1 MERNEKMSAAKSA
14 RKERRNAK
22 GSEKYYYASQWQLM
36 GRKFRRHK
44 LAMASTVVLVLFY
57 LTAILGN
64 FVAPQGTEQ
73 YDGKYVN
80 CAPTPV
86 HFFHEGKFVGPF
98 VYGLKKARDPVTF
111 MAVFTENREEI
122 YRIRFFAEGET
133 GGEYRWLGLIP
144 SNVHL
149 FEAEEGGK
157 LFLFGTDN
165 MGRDLFS
172 RVVLGAQIS
181 LFIPVAG
188 MLMTLAL
195 GLLIGSLAGYFGG
208 WVDTV
213 IQRLVEVVRS
223 FPQVP
228 LWMALSA
235 AIPKTLKPAQVFM
248 LMTVIL
254 SLVSWPDLSRVVRSK
269 FISVKKEDYIM
280 AARISGA
287 PADKL
292 ITRHM
297 IPSFI
302 SYIIV
307 NMTMSIPS
315 LIIGE
320 TTLSFLGLGLRSPAT
335 SWGVLLQ
342 ETNKLETIMFYN
354 WKLIP
359 MIFVFLSVLAFNFM
373 GDGLRDAADPYK

>member
-1 MERNEKMSAAKSA
+1 MGLFKSA
-14 RKERRNAK
+14 NNTHSDEKK
-22 GSEKYYYASQWQLM
+22 SDKYYYASQWGLM
-36 GRKFRRHK
+36 ARKFRKHK
-44 LAMASTVVLVLFY
+44 LAMGSTFVLIIFY
-57 LTAILGN
+57 LTAIFGN
-64 FVAPQGTEQ
+64 FIAPQGTEQ
-73 YDGKYVN
+73 YDGKFVN
-80 CAPTPV
+80 CKPTPV
-86 HFFHEGKFVGPF
+86 HYFHEGKFVGPF
-98 VYGLKKARDPVTF
+98 VYGMKTERDPITF
-111 MAVFTENREEI
+111 MAQHVEDREKVCRIKFFTQ
-122 YRIRFFAEGET
+122 GDP
-133 GGEYRWLGLIP
+133 GGEYKWLGLFP
-144 SNVHL
+144 SNLHL
-149 FEAEEGGK
+149 FEAEDGGK
-157 LFLFGTDN
+157 IFLFGTDN

-172 RVVLGAQIS
+172 RVILGSQIS
-181 LFIPVAG
+181 LFIPVVG
-188 MLMTLAL
+188 MLLTVIL
-195 GLLIGSLAGYFGG
+195 GLAIGSLAGYFGG
-208 WVDTV
+208 WIDTV
-213 IQRLVEVVRS
+213 IQRLIEVVRS

-235 AIPKTLKPAQVFM
+235 AIPKTMKPAQVFM
-248 LMTVIL
+248 LMTIIL
-254 SLVSWPDLSRVVRSK
+254 SLVSWPGLARVVRSK
-269 FISVKKEDYIM
+269 FISVKKEDFIM

-287 PADKL
+287 PGAKL

-297 IPSFI
+297 IPSFL

-307 NMTMSIPS
+307 DMTMSIPS

>member
-1 MERNEKMSAAKSA
+1 MSAVEKVKTVSVRERTKEQKKSD
-14 RKERRNAK
+14 
-22 GSEKYYYASQWQLM
+22 KYYYASQWSLM
-36 GRKFRRHK
+36 MRKFRKHK
-44 LAMASTVVLVLFY
+44 LAMTSTIVLIFFYVV
-57 LTAILGN
+57 AIFGN

-73 YDGKYVN
+73 YDGRYVN
-80 CAPTPV
+80 CGPTPV
-86 HFFHEGKFVGPF
+86 HWFHGGRFMGPF
-98 VYGLKKARDPVTF
+98 VYGLKTERDPETF
-111 MAVFTENREEI
+111 MLMFAEDTEQV
-122 YRIRFFAEGET
+122 YRIKFFAQGAE
-133 GGEYRWLGLIP
+133 GGEYKLFGLIP
-144 SNVHL
+144 TNIHL
-149 FEAEEGGK
+149 FEAEGEGRV
-157 LFLFGTDN
+157 FLFGTDS

-188 MLMTLAL
+188 MLLTLVL
-195 GLLIGSLAGYFGG
+195 GLFMGSLAGYFGG
-208 WVDTV
+208 WIDTV

-248 LMTVIL
+248 LMTLIL
-254 SLVSWPDLSRVVRSK
+254 SLISWPDLSRVVRSK

-287 PADKL
+287 PVDKV

-297 IPSFI
+297 IPSFT

-342 ETNKLETIMFYN
+342 ETNKLETIMFYG

-359 MIFVFLSVLAFNFM
+359 MLFVFLTVLAFNFM

>member
-1 MERNEKMSAAKSA
+1 MENVKTAPAEA
-14 RKERRNAK
+14 RTKEQK
-22 GSEKYYYASQWQLM
+22 KQDKYYYASQWSLM
-36 GRKFRRHK
+36 LRKFRKHK
-44 LAMASTVVLVLFY
+44 LAMTSTILLLIFY
-57 LTAILGN
+57 IIAIFGN

-80 CAPTPV
+80 CGPTPV
-86 HFFHEGKFVGPF
+86 HWFHEGKFVGPF
-98 VYGLKKARDPVTF
+98 VYGLKTERDQETF
-111 MAVFTENREEI
+111 MLV
-122 YRIRFFAEGET
+122 FAENTEQIYKIKFFTQGAP
-133 GGEYRWLGLIP
+133 GGEYKLFGLIP
-144 SNVHL
+144 SNLHL
-149 FEAEEGGK
+149 FEAEGEGRV
-157 LFLFGTDN
+157 FLFGTDS

-181 LFIPVAG
+181 LFIPIVG
-188 MLMTLAL
+188 MLLTLVL
-195 GLLIGSLAGYFGG
+195 GLFMGSLAGYFGG

-248 LMTVIL
+248 LMTLIL
-254 SLVSWPDLSRVVRSK
+254 SLISWPDLSRVVRSK

-287 PADKL
+287 PADKV

-297 IPSFI
+297 IPSFT

-307 NMTMSIPS
+307 NMTMAIPG

-320 TTLSFLGLGLRSPAT
+320 TTLSFLSLGLRSPAT

-342 ETNKLETIMFYN
+342 ETNKLETVMFYG

-359 MIFVFLSVLAFNFM
+359 MLFVFLTVLAFNFM

>member
-1 MERNEKMSAAKSA
+1 MRKQA
-14 RKERRNAK
+14 RSSDGR
-22 GSEKYYYASQWQLM
+22 GSEKQDKYYYASQWQLM
-36 GRKFRRHK
+36 ARKFRKHK
-44 LAMASTVVLVLFY
+44 LAMTSTIILLIFY
-57 LTAILGN
+57 LTAIFGN

-73 YDGKYVN
+73 FDGKYVN
-80 CAPTPV
+80 CPP
-86 HFFHEGKFVGPF
+86 HGIHLFHEGKFVGPF
-98 VYGLKKARDPVTF
+98 VYGLARERDPETYMMKFVD
-111 MAVFTENREEI
+111 NRDEI
-122 YRIRFFAEGET
+122 YRIRFFTQGDE
-133 GGEYRWLGLIP
+133 GGEYKFLGLFET
-144 SNVHL
+144 NLHL

-157 LFLFGTDN
+157 VFLFGTDS

-181 LFIPVAG
+181 LFIPVVG
-188 MLMTLAL
+188 MLLTVIL
-195 GLLIGSLAGYFGG
+195 GLIMGSLAGYIGG

-248 LMTVIL
+248 LMTLIL
-254 SLVSWPDLSRVVRSK
+254 SLISWPDLSRVVRSK

-280 AARISGA
+280 AAGISGA
-287 PADKL
+287 PADKVV
-292 ITRHM
+292 TRHM
-297 IPSFI
+297 IPSFL

-307 NMTMSIPS
+307 NMTMSIPN

-342 ETNKLETIMFYN
+342 ETNKLETIMFYG

-359 MIFVFLSVLAFNFM
+359 MIFVFLAVLAFNFL
-373 GDGLRDAADPYK
+373 GDGMRDAADPYK

>member
-1 MERNEKMSAAKSA
+1 MGLFKSKNNTHSDEKKSD
-14 RKERRNAK
+14 
-22 GSEKYYYASQWQLM
+22 KYYYASQWGLM
-36 GRKFRRHK
+36 ARKFRKHK
-44 LAMASTVVLVLFY
+44 LAMGSTFVLVIFY
-57 LTAILGN
+57 LTAIFGN
-64 FVAPQGTEQ
+64 FIAPQGTEQ
-73 YDGKYVN
+73 YDGKFVN
-80 CAPTPV
+80 CKPTPV
-86 HFFHEGKFVGPF
+86 HYFHEGKFVGPF
-98 VYGLKKARDPVTF
+98 VYGMKTERDPVTF
-111 MAVFTENREEI
+111 MAQHVEDREKICRIKFFTQ
-122 YRIRFFAEGET
+122 GDP
-133 GGEYRWLGLIP
+133 GGEYKWLGLFP
-144 SNVHL
+144 SNLHL
-149 FEAEEGGK
+149 FEAEDGGK
-157 LFLFGTDN
+157 IFLFGTDN

-172 RVVLGAQIS
+172 RVILGSQIS
-181 LFIPVAG
+181 LFIPVVG
-188 MLMTLAL
+188 MLLTVIL
-195 GLLIGSLAGYFGG
+195 GLAIGSLAGYFGG
-208 WVDTV
+208 WIDTV
-213 IQRLVEVVRS
+213 IQRLIEVVRS

-235 AIPKTLKPAQVFM
+235 AIPKTMKPAQVFM
-248 LMTVIL
+248 LMTIIL
-254 SLVSWPDLSRVVRSK
+254 SLVSWPGLARVVRSK
-269 FISVKKEDYIM
+269 FISVKKEDFIM

-287 PADKL
+287 PGSKL

-297 IPSFI
+297 IPSFL

-307 NMTMSIPS
+307 DMTMSIPS

>member
-1 MERNEKMSAAKSA
+1 MAIFKKKDEKKDER
-14 RKERRNAK
+14 
-22 GSEKYYYASQWQLM
+22 YFYASQWKLM
-36 GRKFRRHK
+36 GRKLRKHK
-44 LAMASTVVLVLFY
+44 LAMVSIVILGLFY
-57 LTAILGN
+57 
-64 FVAPQGTEQ
+64 FVAIFGGFFALQGTEQ

-80 CAPTPV
+80 CPPTKV
-86 HFFHEGKFVGPF
+86 HFIDNGKWVGPF
-98 VYGLKKARDPVTF
+98 VYGLKNGRNPVTF
-111 MAVFTENREEI
+111 KAEYQEDTEHI
-122 YRIRFFAEGET
+122 YKIRFFVQGKSEESAYKLFGFIPGNLHFFDAEGD
-133 GGEYRWLGLIP
+133 
-144 SNVHL
+144 
-149 FEAEEGGK
+149 GK
-157 LFLFGTDN
+157 LFLFGTDS
-165 MGRDLFS
+165 MGRDLYS
-172 RVVLGAQIS
+172 RVILGSQVS
-181 LFIPVAG
+181 LFIPVVG
-188 MLMTLAL
+188 MLLTLVL
-195 GLLIGSLAGYFGG
+195 GLFMGSLAGYFGG
-208 WVDTV
+208 WVDNA

-235 AIPKTLKPAQVFM
+235 AIPKTMKPAQVFM

-254 SLVSWPDLSRVVRSK
+254 SLISWPDLSRVIRSK

-287 PADKL
+287 PASAV

-297 IPSFI
+297 IPSFL

-307 NMTMSIPS
+307 NMTQSIPN

-342 ETNKLETIMFYN
+342 ETNHLETIMFYG

-359 MIFVFLSVLAFNFM
+359 MIFVFVAVLAYNFM

>member
-1 MERNEKMSAAKSA
+1 MENVKTAPAAT
-14 RKERRNAK
+14 RTKEQK
-22 GSEKYYYASQWQLM
+22 KQDKYYYASQWSLM
-36 GRKFRRHK
+36 MRKFRKHK
-44 LAMASTVVLVLFY
+44 LAMASTILLLIFY
-57 LTAILGN
+57 IIAIFGN

-73 YDGKYVN
+73 YDGGYVN
-80 CAPTPV
+80 CGPTPV
-86 HFFHEGKFVGPF
+86 HWFHDGKLIGPF
-98 VYGLKKARDPVTF
+98 VYGLKTERDPETY
-111 MAVFTENREEI
+111 MLMFTEDTEQV
-122 YRIRFFAEGET
+122 YRIRFFTQGDK
-133 GGEYRWLGLIP
+133 GGEYKLFGLIP
-144 SNVHL
+144 SNLHL

-157 LFLFGTDN
+157 VFLFGTDS

-181 LFIPVAG
+181 LFIPIVG
-188 MLMTLAL
+188 MLLTLVL
-195 GLLIGSLAGYFGG
+195 GLFMGSLAGYFGG

-248 LMTVIL
+248 LMTLIL
-254 SLVSWPDLSRVVRSK
+254 SLISWPDLSRVVRSK

-287 PADKL
+287 PVDKV

-297 IPSFI
+297 IPSFT

-307 NMTMSIPS
+307 NMTMAIPG

-342 ETNKLETIMFYN
+342 ETNKLETVMFYG

-359 MIFVFLSVLAFNFM
+359 MLFVFLTVLAFNFM

>member
-1 MERNEKMSAAKSA
+1 MRKQARSSDGRGNEKQD
-14 RKERRNAK
+14 
-22 GSEKYYYASQWQLM
+22 KYYYASQWQLM
-36 GRKFRRHK
+36 ARKFRKHK
-44 LAMASTVVLVLFY
+44 LAMTSTIILVIFY
-57 LTAILGN
+57 LTAIFGN

-73 YDGKYVN
+73 FDGKYVN
-80 CAPTPV
+80 CPP
-86 HFFHEGKFVGPF
+86 HGIHLFHEGKFVGPF
-98 VYGLKKARDPVTF
+98 VYGLARERDPETYMMKFVD
-111 MAVFTENREEI
+111 NKEEI
-122 YRIRFFAEGET
+122 YKVRFFTQGDE
-133 GGEYRWLGLIP
+133 GGEYKFLGLFET
-144 SNVHL
+144 NLHL

-157 LFLFGTDN
+157 VFLFGTDS

-181 LFIPVAG
+181 LFIPVVG
-188 MLMTLAL
+188 MLLTVIL
-195 GLLIGSLAGYFGG
+195 GLIMGSLAGYVGG

-248 LMTVIL
+248 LMTLIL
-254 SLVSWPDLSRVVRSK
+254 SLISWPDLSRVVRSK

-280 AARISGA
+280 AAQISGA
-287 PADKL
+287 PAEKVV
-292 ITRHM
+292 TRHM
-297 IPSFI
+297 IPSFL

-307 NMTMSIPS
+307 NMTMSIPN

-342 ETNKLETIMFYN
+342 ETNKLETISFYG

-359 MIFVFLSVLAFNFM
+359 MIFVFITILAFNFM

>member
-1 MERNEKMSAAKSA
+1 MAMEKIKKQTDTRTKQKKKND
-14 RKERRNAK
+14 
-22 GSEKYYYASQWQLM
+22 KYYYASQWSLM
-36 GRKFRRHK
+36 MRKFRKHK
-44 LAMASTVVLVLFY
+44 LAMVSTYLLLFFY
-57 LTAILGN
+57 IVAIFGN

-73 YDGKYVN
+73 FDGRYVN
-80 CAPTPV
+80 CAPTPL
-86 HFFHEGKFVGPF
+86 HMFHEGKFIGPF
-98 VYGLKKARDPVTF
+98 VYGLKAERDPETF
-111 MAVFTENREEI
+111 MLKFEEDAEQV
-122 YRIRFFAEGET
+122 YRIRFFTQGDE
-133 GGEYRWLGLIP
+133 GGEYKFLGLFP
-144 SNVHL
+144 SNLHL
-149 FEAEEGGK
+149 FEAEGEGRV
-157 LFLFGTDN
+157 FLFGTDN

-181 LFIPVAG
+181 LFIPVVG
-188 MLMTLAL
+188 MLLTLIL
-195 GLLIGSLAGYFGG
+195 GLFMGSLAGYFGG
-208 WVDTV
+208 WIDTV

-248 LMTVIL
+248 LMTLIL
-254 SLVSWPDLSRVVRSK
+254 SLISWPDLSRVVRSK

-287 PADKL
+287 PVAKV

-297 IPSFI
+297 IPSFT

-307 NMTMSIPS
+307 NMTMSIPN

-342 ETNKLETIMFYN
+342 ETNKLETIMFYG

-359 MIFVFLSVLAFNFM
+359 MVFVFLTVLAFNFM

>member
-1 MERNEKMSAAKSA
+1 MSAVEKTETVMTKKEARQQRKSD
-14 RKERRNAK
+14 R
-22 GSEKYYYASQWQLM
+22 YYYASQWRLM
-36 GRKFRRHK
+36 AKKFRRHK
-44 LAMASTVVLVLFY
+44 LAMTSTAVLLFFY
-57 LTAILGN
+57 LVAIFGN

-73 YDGKYVN
+73 FDGRYVN
-80 CAPTPV
+80 CGPTAV
-86 HFFHEGKFVGPF
+86 HLFHEGEFIGPF
-98 VYGLKKARDPVTF
+98 VYGIKMERDPVTY
-111 MAVFTENREEI
+111 MGVFTEDTENI
-122 YRIRFFAEGET
+122 YRIRFFTQGDP
-133 GGEYRWLGLIP
+133 GGEYKWLGLFP
-144 SNVHL
+144 SNLHL
-149 FEAEEGGK
+149 FEAEGEGRV
-157 LFLFGTDN
+157 FLFGTDN

-181 LFIPVAG
+181 LFIPVVG
-188 MLMTLAL
+188 MLLTLVL

-213 IQRLVEVVRS
+213 IQRIVEVVRS

-248 LMTVIL
+248 LMTLIL
-254 SLVSWPDLSRVVRSK
+254 SLISWPDLSRVVRSK
-269 FISVKKEDYIM
+269 FISVKKEDFIM

-287 PADKL
+287 PADKV

-307 NMTMSIPS
+307 NMTMSIPN

-342 ETNKLETIMFYN
+342 ETNKLETIMFYG

-359 MIFVFLSVLAFNFM
+359 MLFVFLTVLSFNFM

>member
-1 MERNEKMSAAKSA
+1 MKTKNGTPA
-14 RKERRNAK
+14 RKVQEK
-22 GSEKYYYASQWQLM
+22 KSDKYYYASQWQLM
-36 GRKFRRHK
+36 ARKFRRHK
-44 LAMASTVVLVLFY
+44 LAMVSTVVLLIFY
-57 LTAILGN
+57 LIAIFGN
-64 FVAPQGTEQ
+64 FIAPQGTEQ
-73 YDGKYVN
+73 YEGRYVN
-80 CAPTPV
+80 CPPTRV
-86 HFFHEGKFVGPF
+86 HLFHEGKLIGPF
-98 VYGLKKARDPVTF
+98 VYGLKTERDPVTY
-111 MAVFTENREEI
+111 MAQFAENTEKI
-122 YRIRFFAEGET
+122 YRIRFFAQGDE
-133 GGEYRWLGLIP
+133 GGEYRWLGLFP
-144 SNVHL
+144 SNLHL
-149 FEAEEGGK
+149 FEAEEGGRV
-157 LFLFGTDN
+157 FLFGTDN

-172 RVVLGAQIS
+172 RVILGAQIS
-181 LFIPVAG
+181 LFIPVVG
-188 MLMTLAL
+188 MLMTLVL
-195 GLLIGSLAGYFGG
+195 GLAIGSLAGYFGG

-213 IQRLVEVVRS
+213 IQRVIEVVRS

-235 AIPKTLKPAQVFM
+235 AIPKTMKPAQVFM

-254 SLVSWPDLSRVVRSK
+254 SLVSWPGLARVVRSK
-269 FISVKKEDYIM
+269 FISVKKEDFIM

-287 PADKL
+287 PASKL

-297 IPSFI
+297 IPSFL

-307 NMTMSIPS
+307 DMTMAIPS

-359 MIFVFLSVLAFNFM
+359 MLFVFLSVLAFNFM

>member
-1 MERNEKMSAAKSA
+1 MKKEKK
-14 RKERRNAK
+14 RPQEVRDD
-22 GSEKYYYASQWQLM
+22 KYYYASQWRLM
-36 GRKFRRHK
+36 GRKFRRHR
-44 LAMASTVVLVLFY
+44 LGMVSTVVLILFY

-73 YDGKYVN
+73 YDGKFKN
-80 CAPTPV
+80 CPPTPV
-86 HFFHEGKFVGPF
+86 HWFHEGRLIGPF
-98 VYGLKKARDPVTF
+98 VYGLTRTRDMETL
-111 MAVFTENREEI
+111 MYVFEENHDEI
-122 YRIRFFAEGET
+122 YPIRFFVQGDK
-133 GGEYRWLGLIP
+133 GGEYKWFGLFD
-144 SNVHL
+144 SNLHL
-149 FEAEEGGK
+149 FEAEKGGH
-157 LFLFGTDN
+157 LFLFGADG

-172 RVVLGAQIS
+172 RVVLGSQIS
-181 LFIPVAG
+181 LFIPVVG
-188 MLMTLAL
+188 MLLTLVL
-195 GLLIGSLAGYFGG
+195 GLLMGSLAGYFGG
-208 WVDTV
+208 WIDMV
-213 IQRLVEVVRS
+213 IQRIIEVVRS

-235 AIPKTLKPAQVFM
+235 AIPTTMKPAQVFM
-248 LMTVIL
+248 LMTLIL
-254 SLVSWPDLSRVVRSK
+254 SLISWPDLARVVRSK
-269 FISVKKEDYIM
+269 FISVKKEDFIM

-287 PADKL
+287 PPSKI

-297 IPSFI
+297 IPSFM

-307 NMTMSIPS
+307 NMTQAVPG

-342 ETNKLETIMFYN
+342 ETNKLETIMFYG

-359 MIFVFLSVLAFNFM
+359 MLFVFLSVLAFNFM

>member
-1 MERNEKMSAAKSA
+1 MIAMEKVKENTADIRTKQEKKD
-14 RKERRNAK
+14 N
-22 GSEKYYYASQWQLM
+22 KYYYASQWSLM
-36 GRKFRRHK
+36 RRKFKKHK
-44 LAMASTVVLVLFY
+44 LAMASTWLLLFFY
-57 LTAILGN
+57 LVAIFGN

-80 CAPTPV
+80 CAPTPI
-86 HFFHEGKFVGPF
+86 HMFHDGRFVGPF
-98 VYGLKKARDPVTF
+98 VYGLKTERDPETY
-111 MAVFTENREEI
+111 MLIFTEDTEQI
-122 YRIRFFAEGET
+122 YRIKFFAQGDE
-133 GGEYRWLGLIP
+133 GGEYKFLGLFP
-144 SNVHL
+144 SNLHL

-157 LFLFGTDN
+157 VFLFGTDN

-181 LFIPVAG
+181 LFIPVVG
-188 MLMTLAL
+188 MLLTLIL
-195 GLLIGSLAGYFGG
+195 GLFMGSIAGYFGG
-208 WVDTV
+208 WIDTV

-248 LMTVIL
+248 LMTLIL
-254 SLVSWPDLSRVVRSK
+254 SLISWPDLSRVVRSK

-280 AARISGA
+280 AAQISGA
-287 PADKL
+287 PVSKV

-297 IPSFI
+297 IPSFT

-307 NMTMSIPS
+307 NMTMSIPG

-342 ETNKLETIMFYN
+342 ETNKLETIMFYS

-359 MIFVFLSVLAFNFM
+359 MLFVFLTVLAFNFM

>member
-1 MERNEKMSAAKSA
+1 MKKENTAPA
-14 RKERRNAK
+14 KERTK
-22 GSEKYYYASQWQLM
+22 EQKKQDKYYYASQWSLM
-36 GRKFRRHK
+36 MRKFRKHK
-44 LAMASTVVLVLFY
+44 LAMASTIILLIFY
-57 LTAILGN
+57 IVAIFGN

-80 CAPTPV
+80 CGPTPV
-86 HFFHEGKFVGPF
+86 HWFHEGRFVGPF
-98 VYGLKKARDPVTF
+98 VYGLK
-111 MAVFTENREEI
+111 TERNQETYMLEFEEDTEVY
-122 YRIRFFAEGET
+122 YRIKFFQQGAE
-133 GGEYRWLGLIP
+133 GGEYKLLGLIP
-144 SNVHL
+144 SNLHL
-149 FEAEEGGK
+149 FEAEGDGRV
-157 LFLFGTDN
+157 FLFGTDS

-181 LFIPVAG
+181 LFIPVVG
-188 MLMTLAL
+188 MLLTLVL
-195 GLLIGSLAGYFGG
+195 GLFMGSLAGYFGG
-208 WVDTV
+208 WIDTV

-248 LMTVIL
+248 LMTLIL
-254 SLVSWPDLSRVVRSK
+254 SLISWPDLSRVVRSK

-287 PADKL
+287 PVSKI

-297 IPSFI
+297 IPSFT

-307 NMTMSIPS
+307 NMTMSIPG

-342 ETNKLETIMFYN
+342 ETNKLETIMFYG

-359 MIFVFLSVLAFNFM
+359 MLFVFLTVLAFNFM

>member
-1 MERNEKMSAAKSA
+1 MKKRSKVSQEVRDD
-14 RKERRNAK
+14 
-22 GSEKYYYASQWQLM
+22 KYFYASQWRLM

-44 LAMASTVVLVLFY
+44 LGMISAFVLILFY
-57 LTAILGN
+57 LVAILGN
-64 FVAPQGTEQ
+64 FIAPQGTEQ
-73 YDGKYVN
+73 YDGKYKN
-80 CAPTPV
+80 CPPTPV
-86 HFFHEGKFVGPF
+86 HWFHEGRLVGPF
-98 VYGLKKARDPVTF
+98 VYGLNRTRDPET
-111 MAVFTENREEI
+111 MMYVFEENREEI
-122 YRIRFFAEGET
+122 YRLCFFAQGGK
-133 GGEYRWLGLIP
+133 GGEYQWLGFID
-144 SNVHL
+144 SNLHL
-149 FEAEEGGK
+149 FEAEKGGRV
-157 LFLFGTDN
+157 FLFGTDS

-172 RVVLGAQIS
+172 RVILGSQIS
-181 LFIPVAG
+181 LFIPVVG
-188 MLMTLAL
+188 MLLTLIL
-195 GLLIGSLAGYFGG
+195 GLLMGSLAGYFGG
-208 WVDTV
+208 WIDVM
-213 IQRLVEVVRS
+213 IQRIIEVVRS

-235 AIPKTLKPAQVFM
+235 AIPTTMKPAQVFM
-248 LMTVIL
+248 LMTLIL
-254 SLVSWPDLSRVVRSK
+254 SLISWPDLARVVRSK

-287 PADKL
+287 PASKI

-297 IPSFI
+297 IPSFL

-307 NMTMSIPS
+307 NMTQAVPS

-342 ETNKLETIMFYN
+342 ETNKLETIMFYG

-359 MIFVFLSVLAFNFM
+359 MIFVFISVLAFNFM

>member
-1 MERNEKMSAAKSA
+1 M
-14 RKERRNAK
+14 
-22 GSEKYYYASQWQLM
+22 SEKTLNNNKTAARSEEQKSERYYYASQWALM
-36 GRKFRRHK
+36 ARKFRRHK
-44 LAMASTVVLVLFY
+44 LAMGSTFVLLLFY
-57 LTAILGN
+57 LTAIFGN
-64 FVAPQGTEQ
+64 FIAPQGTEQ
-73 YDGKYVN
+73 YDGKFVN
-80 CAPTPV
+80 CKPTPV
-86 HFFHEGKFVGPF
+86 HWFHEGKLVGPF
-98 VYGLKKARDPVTF
+98 VYGMKTERDPVTF
-111 MAVFTENREEI
+111 MAQHVEDKEKVCRIKFFTQ
-122 YRIRFFAEGET
+122 GDP
-133 GGEYRWLGLIP
+133 GGEYKWLGLFP
-144 SNVHL
+144 SNLHL
-149 FEAEEGGK
+149 FEADEGGK
-157 LFLFGTDN
+157 IFLFGTDN

-172 RVVLGAQIS
+172 RVILGSQIS
-181 LFIPVAG
+181 LFIPVVG
-188 MLMTLAL
+188 MLLTVVL
-195 GLLIGSLAGYFGG
+195 GLTIGSLAGYFGG
-208 WVDTV
+208 WIDTV
-213 IQRLVEVVRS
+213 IQRMIEVVRS

-235 AIPKTLKPAQVFM
+235 AIPKTMKPAQVFM
-248 LMTVIL
+248 LMTIIL
-254 SLVSWPDLSRVVRSK
+254 SLVSWPGLARVVRSK
-269 FISVKKEDYIM
+269 FISVKKEDFIM

-287 PADKL
+287 PASKL

-297 IPSFI
+297 IPSFL

-307 NMTMSIPS
+307 DMTMSIPS

>member
-1 MERNEKMSAAKSA
+1 MENTKAAIVRTKA
-14 RKERRNAK
+14 KEQK
-22 GSEKYYYASQWQLM
+22 KQDKYYYASQWSLM
-36 GRKFRRHK
+36 LRKFRKHK
-44 LAMASTVVLVLFY
+44 LAMASTILLIFFY
-57 LTAILGN
+57 ITAIFGG

-73 YDGKYVN
+73 YDGRYVN
-80 CAPTPV
+80 CGPTPV
-86 HFFHEGKFVGPF
+86 HWFHDGRFIGPF
-98 VYGLKKARDPVTF
+98 VYGLKTERDPETF
-111 MAVFTENREEI
+111 MLMFAEDTEAV
-122 YRIRFFAEGET
+122 YRIRFFQPGSA
-133 GGEYRWLGLIP
+133 YKLFGLIP
-144 SNVHL
+144 SSIHL
-149 FEAEEGGK
+149 FQAEGDGAV
-157 LFLFGTDN
+157 FLFGTDG

-188 MLMTLAL
+188 MLLTLVL
-195 GLLIGSLAGYFGG
+195 GLFMGSLSGYFGG

-248 LMTVIL
+248 LMTLIL
-254 SLVSWPDLSRVVRSK
+254 SLISWPDLSRVVRSK

-287 PADKL
+287 PVNKV

-297 IPSFI
+297 IPSFT

-307 NMTMSIPS
+307 NMTMSIPG

-342 ETNKLETIMFYN
+342 ETNKLETIMFYG

-359 MIFVFLSVLAFNFM
+359 MLFVFLTVLAFNFM

>member
-1 MERNEKMSAAKSA
+1 MKKVKEKTAGGRTDRQKKDA
-14 RKERRNAK
+14 
-22 GSEKYYYASQWQLM
+22 KYYYASQWSLM
-36 GRKFRRHK
+36 IRKFRRHK
-44 LAMASTVVLVLFY
+44 LAMASTLLLLVLY
-57 LTAILGN
+57 IVAILGN

-80 CAPTPV
+80 CGPTPV
-86 HFFHEGKFVGPF
+86 HLFHEGEFVGPF
-98 VYGLKKARDPVTF
+98 VYGLKTERDPETF
-111 MAVFTENREEI
+111 MLTFTEDTEQV
-122 YRIRFFAEGET
+122 YKIRFFTQGEK
-133 GGEYRWLGLIP
+133 GGEYKLFGLIP
-144 SNVHL
+144 SNLHL
-149 FEAEEGGK
+149 FEAEGEGRV
-157 LFLFGTDN
+157 FLFGTDN

-181 LFIPVAG
+181 LFIPIVG
-188 MLMTLAL
+188 MLLTLVL
-195 GLLIGSLAGYFGG
+195 GLFMGSLAGYFGG
-208 WVDTV
+208 WIDTV
-213 IQRLVEVVRS
+213 IQRLIEVVRS

-235 AIPKTLKPAQVFM
+235 AIPKTMKPAQVFM
-248 LMTVIL
+248 LMTLIL
-254 SLVSWPDLSRVVRSK
+254 SLISWPDLARVVRSK
-269 FISVKKEDYIM
+269 FISVKKEDFIM

-287 PADKL
+287 PVSKI

-297 IPSFI
+297 IPSFT

-307 NMTMSIPS
+307 NMTLAIPN

-342 ETNKLETIMFYN
+342 ETNKLETIMFYG

-359 MIFVFLSVLAFNFM
+359 MIFVFLTVLAFNFM

>member
-1 MERNEKMSAAKSA
+1 MEKVKENTADIRTKQEKKD
-14 RKERRNAK
+14 N
-22 GSEKYYYASQWQLM
+22 KYYYASQWSLM
-36 GRKFRRHK
+36 RRKFKKHK
-44 LAMASTVVLVLFY
+44 LAMASTWLLLFFY
-57 LTAILGN
+57 LVAIFGN

-80 CAPTPV
+80 CAPTPI
-86 HFFHEGKFVGPF
+86 HMFHDGRFVGPF
-98 VYGLKKARDPVTF
+98 VYGLKTERDPETY
-111 MAVFTENREEI
+111 MLIFTEDTEQI
-122 YRIRFFAEGET
+122 YRIKFFAQGDE
-133 GGEYRWLGLIP
+133 GGEYKFLGLFP
-144 SNVHL
+144 SNLHL

-157 LFLFGTDN
+157 VFLFGTDN

-181 LFIPVAG
+181 LFIPVVG
-188 MLMTLAL
+188 MLLTLIL
-195 GLLIGSLAGYFGG
+195 GLFMGSIAGYFGG
-208 WVDTV
+208 WIDTV

-248 LMTVIL
+248 LMTLIL
-254 SLVSWPDLSRVVRSK
+254 SLISWPDLSRVVRSK

-280 AARISGA
+280 AAQISGA
-287 PADKL
+287 PVSKV

-297 IPSFI
+297 IPSFT

-307 NMTMSIPS
+307 NMTMSIPG

-342 ETNKLETIMFYN
+342 ETNKLETIMFYS

-359 MIFVFLSVLAFNFM
+359 MLFVFLTVLAFNFM

>member
-1 MERNEKMSAAKSA
+1 MIAVEKTKTKPAASPAKEQEKSD
-14 RKERRNAK
+14 
-22 GSEKYYYASQWQLM
+22 KYYYASQWRLM
-36 GRKFRRHK
+36 ARKFRKHK
-44 LAMASTVVLVLFY
+44 LAMASTIVLLIFY
-57 LTAILGN
+57 LTAIFGN

-73 YDGKYVN
+73 FDGKYVN
-80 CAPTPV
+80 CGPTPV

-98 VYGLKKARDPVTF
+98 VYGLKTERDPVTY
-111 MAVFTENREEI
+111 MAQFVEDTEQVCRIKFFTQ
-122 YRIRFFAEGET
+122 GDP
-133 GGEYRWLGLIP
+133 GGEYKWFGLFP
-144 SNVHL
+144 SNLHL

-157 LFLFGTDN
+157 IFLFGTDS

-181 LFIPVAG
+181 LFIPVVG
-188 MLMTLAL
+188 MLMTLVL
-195 GLLIGSLAGYFGG
+195 GLFMGSLAGYFGG

-254 SLVSWPDLSRVVRSK
+254 SLISWPDLSRVVRSK
-269 FISVKKEDYIM
+269 FISVKKEDFIM

-287 PADKL
+287 PAAKL

-297 IPSFI
+297 IPSFM

-359 MIFVFLSVLAFNFM
+359 MLFVFLTVLAFNFM

>member
-1 MERNEKMSAAKSA
+1 MFHLKKEK
-14 RKERRNAK
+14 NAS
-22 GSEKYYYASQWQLM
+22 GSPETKKQDKYYYASQWSLM
-36 GRKFRRHK
+36 ARKFRKHK
-44 LAMASTVVLVLFY
+44 LAMVSTIILVIFY
-57 LTAILGN
+57 LTAIFGN

-80 CAPTPV
+80 CPP
-86 HFFHEGKFVGPF
+86 HGIHLFHEGKFVGPF
-98 VYGLKKARDPVTF
+98 VYGLARERDPETYMMQFVD
-111 MAVFTENREEI
+111 NKEEI
-122 YRIRFFAEGET
+122 YKIRFFTQGDE
-133 GGEYRWLGLIP
+133 GGEYKFLGLFET
-144 SNVHL
+144 NLHL

-157 LFLFGTDN
+157 VFLFGTDS

-181 LFIPVAG
+181 LFIPVVG
-188 MLMTLAL
+188 MLLTVIL
-195 GLLIGSLAGYFGG
+195 GLIMGSLAGYLGG

-248 LMTVIL
+248 LMTLIL
-254 SLVSWPDLSRVVRSK
+254 SLISWPDLSRVVRSK

-280 AARISGA
+280 AAGISGA
-287 PADKL
+287 PADKVV
-292 ITRHM
+292 TRHM
-297 IPSFI
+297 IPSFL

-307 NMTMSIPS
+307 NMTMSIPN

-342 ETNKLETIMFYN
+342 ETNKLETISFFG

-359 MIFVFLSVLAFNFM
+359 MVFVFITILAFNFM

>member
-1 MERNEKMSAAKSA
+1 MKKEKENTTDNRTKQQK
-14 RKERRNAK
+14 KED
-22 GSEKYYYASQWQLM
+22 KYYYASQWSLM
-36 GRKFRRHK
+36 ARKFRKHK
-44 LAMASTVVLVLFY
+44 LAMASTILLLVFY
-57 LTAILGN
+57 IVAIFGN

-80 CAPTPV
+80 CGPTPV
-86 HFFHEGKFVGPF
+86 HMFHEGKFMGPF
-98 VYGLKKARDPVTF
+98 VYGLKADRDPETF
-111 MAVFTENREEI
+111 MLIFTEDTEQVYKI
-122 YRIRFFAEGET
+122 KFFTQGDE
-133 GGEYRWLGLIP
+133 GGEYKFLGLIP
-144 SNVHL
+144 SNLHL
-149 FEAEEGGK
+149 FEAEGDGRV
-157 LFLFGTDN
+157 FLFGTDN

-172 RVVLGAQIS
+172 RVVLGSQIS
-181 LFIPVAG
+181 LFIPVVG
-188 MLMTLAL
+188 MLLTLVL
-195 GLLIGSLAGYFGG
+195 GLLMGSLSGYFGG
-208 WVDTV
+208 WIDTV
-213 IQRLVEVVRS
+213 IQRLIEVVRS

-248 LMTVIL
+248 LMTLIL
-254 SLVSWPDLSRVVRSK
+254 SLISWPDLARVVRSK
-269 FISVKKEDYIM
+269 FISVKKEDFIM
-280 AARISGA
+280 AAQISGA
-287 PADKL
+287 PVAKV

-297 IPSFI
+297 IPSFT

-307 NMTMSIPS
+307 NMTMSIPN

-342 ETNKLETIMFYN
+342 ETNKLETIMFYG

-359 MIFVFLSVLAFNFM
+359 MVFVFLTVLAFNFM

>member
-1 MERNEKMSAAKSA
+1 MFKVKNNESKGQKEQTAK
-14 RKERRNAK
+14 ND
-22 GSEKYYYASQWQLM
+22 KYYYASQWSLM
-36 GRKFRRHK
+36 MRKFRKHK
-44 LAMASTVVLVLFY
+44 LAMVSTCVLLVLYF
-57 LTAILGN
+57 LAIFGN
-64 FVAPQGTEQ
+64 FISPQGTEQ
-73 YDGKYVN
+73 FDGMYVN
-80 CAPTPV
+80 CPPTKV
-86 HFFHEGKFVGPF
+86 HLFHEGKLIGPF
-98 VYGLKKARDPVTF
+98 VYGLARERDPETF
-111 MAVFTENREEI
+111 MMSFVENKEEI
-122 YRIRFFAEGET
+122 YRIQFFVQGEE
-133 GGEYRWLGLIP
+133 GGEYKFLGLFDT
-144 SNVHL
+144 NLHL

-157 LFLFGTDN
+157 VFLFGTDD

-172 RVVLGAQIS
+172 RVLLGSQIS
-181 LFIPVAG
+181 LFIPVVG
-188 MLMTLAL
+188 MLLTVFL
-195 GLLIGSLAGYFGG
+195 GVLIGSLAGYIGG

-213 IQRLVEVVRS
+213 IQRIVEVVRS

-235 AIPKTLKPAQVFM
+235 AIPKTLKPAEVFM
-248 LMTVIL
+248 LMTLIL
-254 SLVSWPDLSRVVRSK
+254 SLISWPDLSRTIRSK
-269 FISVKKEDYIM
+269 FISIKKEDYIM

-287 PADKL
+287 PPSKI

-297 IPSFI
+297 IPSFL

-307 NMTMSIPS
+307 NMTMTIPN

-342 ETNKLETIMFYN
+342 ETNKLTTITFYP

-359 MIFVFLSVLAFNFM
+359 MAFVFVAVLAFNFM

>member
-1 MERNEKMSAAKSA
+1 M
-14 RKERRNAK
+14 
-22 GSEKYYYASQWQLM
+22 
-36 GRKFRRHK
+36 
-44 LAMASTVVLVLFY
+44 
-57 LTAILGN
+57 
-64 FVAPQGTEQ
+64 
-73 YDGKYVN
+73 
-80 CAPTPV
+80 
-86 HFFHEGKFVGPF
+86 KFVDN
-98 VYGLKKARDPVTF
+98 K
-111 MAVFTENREEI
+111 EEI
-122 YRIRFFAEGET
+122 YRVRFFTQGDE
-133 GGEYRWLGLIP
+133 GGEYKFLGLFET
-144 SNVHL
+144 NLHL

-157 LFLFGTDN
+157 VFLFGTDS

-181 LFIPVAG
+181 LFIPVVG
-188 MLMTLAL
+188 MLLTLIL
-195 GLLIGSLAGYFGG
+195 GLIMGSLAGYVGG

-213 IQRLVEVVRS
+213 IQRMVEVVRS

-248 LMTVIL
+248 LMTLIL
-254 SLVSWPDLSRVVRSK
+254 SLISWPDLSRVVRSK
-269 FISVKKEDYIM
+269 FISVKKEDFIM
-280 AARISGA
+280 ASRISGA
-287 PADKL
+287 PAVKVV
-292 ITRHM
+292 TRHM
-297 IPSFI
+297 LPSFL

-307 NMTMSIPS
+307 NMTMSIPN

-342 ETNKLETIMFYN
+342 ETNKLESISFYG

-359 MIFVFLSVLAFNFM
+359 MLFVFITILAFNFM